1 MTSFDRGVRTMSDLW
16 KCAWREL
23 RRRKGRASANILG
36 YLLAVTIMVV
46 LVAILTFSQNAASS
60 VLSGT
65 GTHFIAF
72 VPARMPTSSA
82 KLLDG
87 ENEGFLAMGVAADL
101 ISETFVD
108 QVKRLATVRDAAPYL
123 LFRFKDPE
131 SKRTLT
137 IGGFDTENNLAVS
150 TTTCAA
156 CDILSGRFLWP
167 GDRGVVMM
175 EEAYARSAKLK
186 DGDKINIAGSTFP
199 IIGIINPGIRPGKA
213 DIYMHIDD
221 ARQVISKRVI
231 EPPIEDK
238 INVVLVE
245 VATSKVQDDAIKS
258 VKELRPGLVVSSYAC
273 YKPAS
278 KVMGMNEG
286 AVWLLT
292 IMIGICAVILA
303 LKSQLSS
310 VIERRRD
317 IGILKAI
324 GWTDRNVVSQILAES
339 ILQAMTGGILGCL
352 TAAAILLFVPIKVLS
367 GIESTVPVAISPLVL
382 VAAFV
387 LALLGGIIAGIFPAL
402 VAARERPADALRS
415 L

>member
-1 MTSFDRGVRTMSDLW
+1 MRELW

-23 RRRKGRASANILG
+23 MRRKGRALANILG
-36 YLLAVTIMVV
+36 YLLAVAIMVV
-46 LVAILTFSQNAASS
+46 LVTILVFSKDAASG

-72 VPARMPTSSA
+72 APSCLAPSSV
-82 KLLDG
+82 KLLDE
-87 ENEGFLAMGVAADL
+87 ENEGFLAMGVASEL

-108 QVKRLATVRDAAPYL
+108 EVKRLATVRDAAPYL

-137 IGGFDTENNLAVS
+137 IGGFDPENNLAVG
-150 TTTCAA
+150 TTCCAA
-156 CDILSGRFLWP
+156 GDILSGRFLWP
-167 GDRGVVMM
+167 GDKGVVML

-213 DIYMHIDD
+213 DVYMHIDD
-221 ARQVISKRVI
+221 ARQAISKRVI
-231 EPPIEDK
+231 QPPIEDK

-245 VATSKVQDDAIKS
+245 VTTSKVQDDAIKS

-273 YKPAS
+273 YKPALE
-278 KVMGMNEG
+278 VMGMNEG
-286 AVWLLT
+286 TVWLLT
-292 IMIGICAVILA
+292 IIISICAVILA
-303 LKSQLSS
+303 LKSQLTS

-324 GWTDRNVVSQILAES
+324 GWTDGNVVLQILAES
-339 ILQAMTGGILGCL
+339 ILQALAGGILGCL
-352 TAAAILLFVPIKVLS
+352 TAATILLFVPIKMLS
-367 GIESTVPVAISPLVL
+367 GIETPVPVAISQLVL
-382 VAAFV
+382 AAGFV
-387 LALLGGIIAGIFPAL
+387 LALLGGIIAGLFPAYL
-402 VAARERPADALRS
+402 AARQRPADALRS